1 MVVSAGPVAPVGPH
15 EVLVLLLE
23 TGLLLGLALL
33 LGRLGQRWGLPAV
46 VGELCAGVVAGP
58 SVLAHVAP
66 GVSSWLFPAT
76 PGQVHMLDAVAQL
89 GVLLLG
95 GITGMSID
103 LGLVRR
109 EGATAVRVSM
119 GGLLVPLAMGVA
131 IGFALPSALLGQG
144 TDRAVFACFIGVA
157 LCVSAIPVIAK
168 TLLDMRLM
176 HRDIGQLIIS
186 ASAIDDVVGWLL
198 LSIVAAL
205 ATSGIRAG
213 EVALSVAYLAAVI
226 VFACTIGRFVVGTS
240 LRLAARSEDAGVT
253 VAVAVL
259 LVLLAAAGT
268 QALHM
273 EAIVGAFFCGVLIG
287 SSGRLDRTRLTPL
300 RIFVMTVL
308 APLFFATAGL
318 RMDLTTLARPVVL
331 ISAILVLLVAVSGKF
346 AGVYAGARASRLGN
360 WDALALGAGLN
371 SRGVI
376 QLIIAMVGLRLGV
389 LTTEMYTIVVL
400 VAIATSLMAP
410 PLLRHAVRR
419 GQDTSPEE
427 VAREKAL
434 AIG

>member
-1 MVVSAGPVAPVGPH
+1 
-15 EVLVLLLE
+15 
-23 TGLLLGLALL
+23 
-33 LGRLGQRWGLPAV
+33 
-46 VGELCAGVVAGP
+46 
-58 SVLAHVAP
+58 
-66 GVSSWLFPAT
+66 
-76 PGQVHMLDAVAQL
+76 
-89 GVLLLG
+89 
-95 GITGMSID
+95 
-103 LGLVRR
+103 
-109 EGATAVRVSM
+109 
-119 GGLLVPLAMGVA
+119 
-131 IGFALPSALLGQG
+131 
-144 TDRAVFACFIGVA
+144 
-157 LCVSAIPVIAK
+157 
-168 TLLDMRLM
+168 
-176 HRDIGQLIIS
+176 
-186 ASAIDDVVGWLL
+186 
-198 LSIVAAL
+198 
-205 ATSGIRAG
+205 
-213 EVALSVAYLAAVI
+213 
-226 VFACTIGRFVVGTS
+226 
-240 LRLAARSEDAGVT
+240 
-253 VAVAVL
+253 
-259 LVLLAAAGT
+259 
-268 QALHM
+268 
-273 EAIVGAFFCGVLIG
+273 
-287 SSGRLDRTRLTPL
+287 
-300 RIFVMTVL
+300 MTVL